1 MKSPT
6 RFSKL
11 SVRQNLSGY
20 LLILP
25 AFLLIAVFN
34 LYPIL
39 NGVYLSFTN
48 YDGVSDPVWAGLQ
61 NYATMLQDHSF
72 HTALWNTLIYV
83 LGTVPLIILLS
94 LFFAIL
100 LNQPIH
106 GKKVFRSIYFLPA
119 ITSGVAIAIVWKWI
133 FNTNSGLLNSWL
145 YALGFTPVEWL
156 TSSKYSM
163 LSVIIMSVWKSLGNN
178 IVIMLAGLQGVP
190 SSLYEAASMDTNS
203 SWKKFR
209 HITIPLVSPTIF
221 LICIMSIISAFQV
234 FEQVMTLTEGGPGD
248 STLTV
253 VYHIYNQAFENFKM
267 GYASALAYILFLIIL
282 VVTIIQWNVKKHWVY
297 SEME

>member
-1 MKSPT
+1 MKSSN

-48 YDGVSDPVWAGLQ
+48 YDGVSEPVWAGLQ

-156 TSSKYSM
+156 TSSRYSM